1 MGMAGSRPLDTSRE
15 ADRVQF
21 ECYRRMTPDER
32 VRLGLQLSEMVRKSL
47 LEGVRSRHPEYTQD
61 QLRLA
66 VIRLIL
72 PEDLFAA
79 AYPDSRDIVP

>member
-1 MGMAGSRPLDTSRE
+1 MVSSRPMDTSNE

-21 ECYRRMTPDER
+21 ECYRRMTPEER
-32 VRLGLQLSEMVRKSL
+32 LRIGLQLSETVRKSL
-47 LEGVRSRHPEYTQD
+47 LEGVRKRHPEYTQE

-66 VIRLIL
+66 VIKLIL

-79 AYPDSRDIVP
+79 AYPDSRHIVP